1 MHSISSTG
9 LHSRFALAVITSAV
23 TLASPLASADDTG
36 WYSGVQIGQSR
47 ARIDDPSIRSGLQR
61 NGFASSSIVDDDRAT
76 GYKLYG
82 GYQFNPYVAIEGGY
96 FDLGK
101 FGYTVTTV
109 PAGTLRGDI
118 RLKGLNL
125 DTVGILPLTEK
136 LSAFGRIGVAY
147 ADARDSFSGT
157 GAVAVR
163 TPSASKRE
171 ANIKFGVGMQY
182 AFSDALAVRVE
193 AERYRVDDAIGN
205 RGDVDLVSLGLLYRF
220 GPRASPMA
228 ITTVMP
234 APVSVVV
241 PAPSPAPVVV
251 TPPAPPAVNKVSFS
265 ADSLFDFGKS
275 SMTPAGHQAV
285 ARFATDIKGTDF
297 DTIRVTGHTDRIGSH
312 ASNLLLSQRR
322 ANTVK
327 ADLIDVGGIA
337 ASKIVAIGVDGADP
351 VTKPGECVGR
361 KATPKLIACLQPDRR
376 VDIEVSGTK

>member
-1 MHSISSTG
+1 MHSISSSG
-9 LHSRFALAVITSAV
+9 LHSRLALAVITTAAA
-23 TLASPLASADDTG
+23 LASPLACAVDTG
-36 WYSGVQIGQSR
+36 WYSGIQIGQSR
-47 ARIDDPSIRSGLQR
+47 ARIDDPRISSGLQR
-61 NGFASSSIVDDDRAT
+61 NGVASSSIVDDDRAT

-82 GYQFNPYVAIEGGY
+82 GYQFTPNVAVEGGY

-101 FGYTVTTV
+101 FGYTATTV

-136 LSAFGRIGVAY
+136 LSAFGRIGVVF
-147 ADARDSFSGT
+147 ADARDTFSAS
-157 GAVAVR
+157 GAVTAR
-163 TPSASKRE
+163 MPSASKRE

-182 AFSDALAVRVE
+182 AFSDALAMRVE
-193 AERYRVDDAIGN
+193 AERYRINDAIGN

-220 GPRASPMA
+220 GPRASPTVM
-228 ITTVMP
+228 TTVMP

-241 PAPSPAPVVV
+241 PPPAPAPVVV
-251 TPPAPPAVNKVSFS
+251 TAPTPPVVNKVSFS

-275 SMTPAGHQAV
+275 SMTPAGHQAL
-285 ARFATDIKGTDF
+285 RQFATDIKGIDF

-327 ADLIDVGGIA
+327 ADLMDAGGVA
-337 ASKIVAIGVDGADP
+337 ASKIVGVGVDGADP
-351 VTKPGECVGR
+351 VTKPGECMGR
-361 KATPKLIACLQPDRR
+361 KVTPKLIACLQPDRR